1 MNLTFNVC
9 DIGNRQIRIEDLTQ
23 NTEEYVPENLE
34 NNDYEIVRYYNY
46 KYSETYTINILQYN
60 KSSKQSISAIT
71 YTDHNSYLDES
82 IISIPKDGYYILYH
96 LVLPTIQWLENKSQD
111 SNFDLN
117 IYSGIYVTDGKSI
130 FKLVNDQLVKCDD
143 LEVMYINTENTTISR
158 EEKKLF
164 YFFDLYNCYINLCNE
179 LFDKSIIK
187 CVDKNTDLKDLR
199 YNRDFMLST
208 INVIKFYIENG
219 EYELAQLLLEKLN
232 ICSNKICKQPTKYE
246 HVSGCNCS

>member
-9 DIGNRQIRIEDLTQ
+9 DIGNRQISIEDLTQ
-23 NTEEYVPENLE
+23 ETEEYVPENLE
-34 NNDYEIVRYYNY
+34 NSDYEIVRYYNY

-60 KSSKQSISAIT
+60 ESSKQSISAIT

-82 IISIPKDGYYILYH
+82 IISISKDGYYILYH
-96 LVLPTIQWLENKSQD
+96 LVLPTIQWLENKLQD

-117 IYSGIYVTDGKSI
+117 IYSGIYVTDGENI
-130 FKLVNDQLVKCDD
+130 FKLVNNQLQKCDE
-143 LEVMYINTENTTISR
+143 LELMYINTENTTISR

-179 LFDKSIIK
+179 LFDKSIVK
-187 CVDKNTDLKDLR
+187 CVNENTDLKDLR

-208 INVIKFYIENG
+208 INVIKFYIENN
-219 EYELAQLLLEKLN
+219 EYESAQLLLEKLN
-232 ICSNKICKQPTKYE
+232 VCSNKICKQSTKYE
-246 HVSGCNCS
+246 YVSGCNCS

>member
-23 NTEEYVPENLE
+23 NTGEYVPENLE

-60 KSSKQSISAIT
+60 KSSEQSISAIT

-96 LVLPTIQWLENKSQD
+96 LVLPTIQWLENKLQD

-117 IYSGIYVTDGKSI
+117 IYSGIYVTDGESI

-208 INVIKFYIENG
+208 INVIKFYIENS
-219 EYELAQLLLEKLN
+219 EYESAQLLLEKLN
-232 ICSNKICKQPTKYE
+232 ICSNKICKQSTKYE